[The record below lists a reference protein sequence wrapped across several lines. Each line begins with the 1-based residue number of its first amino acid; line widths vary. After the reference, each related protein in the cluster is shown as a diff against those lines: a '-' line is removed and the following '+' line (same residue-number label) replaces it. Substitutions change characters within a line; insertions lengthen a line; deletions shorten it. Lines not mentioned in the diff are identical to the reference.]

1 MFKYLV
7 GIIILL
13 VLIIIIAVLTYIEII
28 SFELITTLIALFTFI
43 FAVFTYKKDNLYKKN
58 KDTYDYVDNLIY
70 KKFYPLINELNERM
84 VYFDYYFELPLS
96 KQMEHK
102 KTLKEMHHFL
112 ADLNNKL
119 DHDILNINIIKTYF
133 NESFKNALL
142 GMYLHFD
149 ITFLDYPS
157 EVDDLYIKFFDDFN
171 SFKLKRQ
178 EQRNFFIE
186 YFNKHVVNNIQ
197 IEINNKKLTL
207 NEWIRYTNLTDCDCS
222 KKKEILHAL
231 QILKNIYSKDA
242 GIYVSLGNLFH
253 YCFSDNKRAIN
264 HLEKAI
270 KINPLLIEA
279 YLSLTAITFH
289 ETKNIKDILIIYNN
303 MPIEVAKN
311 DSIIQQKSALFLSS
325 GDLQKCL
332 ETANMI
338 SNENQRNEFLFRIKK
353 V

>member
-1 MFKYLV
+1 MFKYL
-7 GIIILL
+7 IASIILL
-13 VLIIIIAVLTYIEII
+13 ILIILLSLLSYFEII
-28 SFELITTLIALFTFI
+28 SFDTIVTLITLFTFI
-43 FAVFTYKKDNLYKKN
+43 FGIYTYKKDNQYKKN

-70 KKFYPLINELNERM
+70 KKFYPLINELNKRM

-102 KTLKEMHHFL
+102 KTLEEMHHFL

-119 DHDILNINIIKTYF
+119 ENNILNMHIIKTYF

-157 EVDDLYIKFFDDFN
+157 EVDDLYIKFFNDFN
-171 SFKLKRQ
+171 DFELKRQ

-207 NEWIRYTNLTDCDCS
+207 SEWIKYTNLKDGDCS
-222 KKKEILHAL
+222 KKEEILHAL

-253 YCFSDNKRAIN
+253 ICFSDNKRAIMF
-264 HLEKAI
+264 LEEAI
-270 KINPLLIEA
+270 KLNPLLVEA
-279 YLSLTAITFH
+279 YLSLTAITFKH
-289 ETKNIKDILIIYNN
+289 TKDIKAILKIYDN
-303 MPIEVAKN
+303 MPTELATN
-311 DSIIQQKSALFLSS
+311 DLLIKQKSALFLSL
-325 GDLQKCL
+325 GNFD
-332 ETANMI
+332 E
-338 SNENQRNEFLFRIKK
+338 RIKNC
-353 V
+353 